1 MSDLTFNKI
10 AGAVLA
16 TGLAIVGLR
25 ELSSGVFSQEKVEKP
40 GYAVEIKEEAGGAA
54 APEAPIDWGTVLPTA
69 DVAAGEQVFAKCKSC
84 HTIAEGGPNGTGPDL
99 FGVVGRKPGSHGG
112 FAYSAGMTEFG
123 GKQPIWDYEHIS
135 EFITGPQKYISGT
148 KMTFVGL
155 KKREDRINVI
165 AYLRSQG
172 GTLPDPGAEPGR
184 RRRARRCCSGRWRCA
199 RSGRRRGWQAD
210 GHRLDRHAG
219 RRRRRP
225 DRPRTRRPGARTS
238 EDRQPELGVRFE
250 GVGSRSARR
259 RPWRRS
265 V

>member
-1 MSDLTFNKI
+1 
-10 AGAVLA
+10 LA
-16 TGLAIVGLR
+16 A
-25 ELSSGVFSQEKVEKP
+25 SP
-40 GYAVEIKEEAGGAA
+40 A
-54 APEAPIDWGTVLPTA
+54 
-69 DVAAGEQVFAKCKSC
+69 
-84 HTIAEGGPNGTGPDL
+84 
-99 FGVVGRKPGSHGG
+99 SHGG

-172 GTLPDPGAEPGR
+172 GTLPVPAPNPAAAAAPAAAAPAAGAAPAPGAAEAGKPTATGST
-184 RRRARRCCSGRWRCA
+184 ATP
-199 RSGRRRGWQAD
+199 
-210 GHRLDRHAG
+210 G

-238 EDRQPELGVRFE
+238 EDRQPELGVTFE